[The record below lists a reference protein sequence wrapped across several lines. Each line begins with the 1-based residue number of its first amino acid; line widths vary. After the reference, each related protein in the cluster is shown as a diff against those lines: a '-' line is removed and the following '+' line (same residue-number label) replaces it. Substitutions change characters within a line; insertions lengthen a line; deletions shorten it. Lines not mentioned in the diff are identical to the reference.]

1 MNIQEIPKRYLK
13 NREILEG
20 QTVFCYWKEPSLIDD
35 FKLDV
40 EKDLLYDDTKN
51 LYKIAEQLYN
61 NQIVEFDLVSVSSF
75 LESHEELKKIIDEMG
90 GAKEIIS
97 QAKTVNTKNI
107 ESYYDNLQ
115 KSNYLINLYFAQK
128 RLANEIDKMENMDSS
143 SDVSDYVEYLIGE
156 IGNSC
161 RVNNKIQVDELY
173 LSDKMFEE
181 IISGELIETI
191 SFGDGARL
199 LNDILYGCPLGTTT
213 CISAPSGNGKSTFIT
228 SVMLYPMIKNGEIVT
243 LITNELQ
250 FRQYMIMLCCIV
262 AVKEFNYY
270 GITRDKILKGKLDE
284 ENIETLK
291 KVQSFINSE
300 LKNRIKFI
308 KYTDGNIDTI
318 VRLMKKYSKLGS
330 RVVVF
335 DTMKAQNSAD
345 NKAWA
350 TIIEDSK
357 MLDVACQKTN
367 QTLILSYQVAQ
378 YASNKRELT
387 GAELSQGKQI
397 KEILTNHVI
406 FRYLH
411 PTEYTGEKYDCKPY
425 RWKFNESLQKSYKEE
440 IKLDKDKRYIVAY
453 VDKCRSG
460 RDHQYLIYQF
470 DGHLATYRELGFCTV
485 VPDERR

>member
-1 MNIQEIPKRYLK
+1 MNIEEIPKRYLED
-13 NREILEG
+13 RERLEA
-20 QTVFCYWKEPSLIDD
+20 QVVFCYWKEPSLLDD
-35 FKLDV
+35 FKLDI
-40 EKDLLYDDTKN
+40 EKDLLYDDAKN
-51 LYKIAEQLYN
+51 LYKIAELMYLSGL
-61 NQIVEFDLVSVSSF
+61 VEFDIVSVSSY
-75 LESHEELKKIIDEMG
+75 LESHNDLKLIIEEIG
-90 GAKEIIS
+90 GAKEVVQQS
-97 QAKTVNTKNI
+97 KTVNTTNI
-107 ESYYDNLQ
+107 ESYYDTLQ
-115 KSNYLINLYFAQK
+115 KSNYLINLYFMQK
-128 RLANEIDKMENMDSS
+128 KLASEVEKMKNMDTSQ
-143 SDVSDYVEYLIGE
+143 DVSDYVEYLVDE

-161 RVNNKIQVDELY
+161 RVNNKIQVDDLY
-173 LSDKMFEE
+173 LSDKMFDE

-228 SVMLYPMIKNGEIVT
+228 SVMLYPMIKNGEIIT

-284 ENIETLK
+284 ENIEMLR
-291 KVQSFINSE
+291 KVQGVINGE
-300 LKNRIKFI
+300 LKSRIKFI

-357 MLDVACQKTN
+357 ALDVACQKTN

-425 RWKFNESLQKSYKEE
+425 RWKFNESLQKSFKEP
-440 IKLDKDKRYIVAY
+440 ITLDKDKRYIVAY

-460 RDHQYLIYQF
+460 KDHQYLIYQF
-470 DGHLATYRELGFCTV
+470 DGHLATYRELGYCTV